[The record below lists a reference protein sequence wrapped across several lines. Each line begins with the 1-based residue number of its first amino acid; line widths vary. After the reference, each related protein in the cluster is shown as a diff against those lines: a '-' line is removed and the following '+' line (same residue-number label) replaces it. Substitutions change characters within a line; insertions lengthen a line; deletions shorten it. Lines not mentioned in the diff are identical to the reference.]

1 LCSATTRTRKKH
13 AALHTEHRADTAID
27 CCTQNIVPSE
37 KWQLGHSAAKIT
49 FFDAF
54 KQIKY
59 DIKLKLT
66 I

>member
-1 LCSATTRTRKKH
+1 VRRTPRRQRRR
-13 AALHTEHRADTAID
+13 LPHTEYCAKWKMAAGTL
-27 CCTQNIVPSE
+27 CCIRSL
-37 KWQLGHSAAKIT
+37 W
-49 FFDAF
+49 FDAF